1 VAGWADGGGGR
12 DDESEAVMA
21 PPHRTTGGGGWAR
34 VEHDVDELAQHGAR
48 RRGNALRRRENVS

>member
-1 VAGWADGGGGR
+1 VAGRADGGGGR

-34 VEHDVDELAQHGAR
+34 VEHDVDELAQHGAQ